1 MKKFSTSFNGYS
13 KQEVNEFV
21 ANVAKEYE
29 SMLNKLKEQ
38 DDEIEK
44 LKSNLTRYQD
54 LEMTLNKTI
63 LIAEDTSNQIK
74 RMARDES
81 KGIIEE
87 AKRNASRIINDALLK
102 NEEIE
107 RDAEEL
113 RRRVVMFKRKF
124 KQAIETEM
132 EVIDEIADDY

>member
-1 MKKFSTSFNGYS
+1 MKKFSTTFNGYN
-13 KQEVNEFV
+13 KQEVNQFV
-21 ANVAKEYE
+21 ASVAKEYE

-38 DDEIEK
+38 DEEIEK
-44 LKSNLTRYQD
+44 LKSSLTRYQD
-54 LEMTLNKTI
+54 LEATLNKTI

-81 KGIIEE
+81 KSIIDE

-107 RDAEEL
+107 KNALEL
-113 RRRVVMFKRKF
+113 RRRVVSFKRKF
-124 KQAIETEM
+124 KQAIETEV

>member
-1 MKKFSTSFNGYS
+1 MKKFSTTFNGYN
-13 KQEVNEFV
+13 KQEVNQFV
-21 ANVAKEYE
+21 ASVAKEYE

-38 DDEIEK
+38 DEEIER
-44 LKSNLTRYQD
+44 LKSSLTRYQD
-54 LEMTLNKTI
+54 LEATLNKTI

-81 KGIIEE
+81 KSIIDE

-107 RDAEEL
+107 KNALEL
-113 RRRVVMFKRKF
+113 RRRVVSFKRKF
-124 KQAIETEM
+124 KQAIETEV